1 MTTYER
7 EIYAIINTSHDHL
20 TVEQIFAQIREKYPK
35 IVLATVYNNVNK
47 LCIAGLIRRVSVE
60 GMADRYDRI
69 RKHDHLVCRRC
80 GRLEDITFDDLT
92 DSLRKM
98 VGDPFL
104 SYDLQVFYLCPDPVR
119 SAALPTETT
128 HPHSTHIAVPYAGG
142 ETPRPAL
149 EYTERIFL

>member
-47 LCIAGLIRRVSVE
+47 LCSAGLIRRVSVE

-104 SYDLQVFYLCPDPVR
+104 SYDLQVFYLCPDCR
-119 SAALPTETT
+119 EQISGNTDL
-128 HPHSTHIAVPYAGG
+128 
-142 ETPRPAL
+142 
-149 EYTERIFL
+149 

>member
-7 EIYAIINTSHDHL
+7 EIYAIINISHDHL

-47 LCIAGLIRRVSVE
+47 LCGAGLIRRVAVE

-104 SYDLQVFYLCPDPVR
+104 SYDLQVFYLCPDCR
-119 SAALPTETT
+119 EQISGNTDL
-128 HPHSTHIAVPYAGG
+128 
-142 ETPRPAL
+142 
-149 EYTERIFL
+149 